1 MALEAAQRKV
11 QDAVREFVD
20 NIDRTKLRP
29 IQKSMYLC
37 NAECMSDPSASM
49 EEVGTIHF
57 FCG

>member
-49 EEVGTIHF
+49 EEVGCTLH
-57 FCG
+57 C